1 MHKIDWWKVASVAL
15 MAASAVLSFGHDLIE
30 DKKTEEDLQD
40 MVQEESNLNKVKE
53 NDIYVRLQFL
63 RTNGQPDGK
72 SAGRSGHQHGT
83 CAVCYSTIRVDAA
96 DQTGGIHLVLYPDR
110 A

>member
-1 MHKIDWWKVASVAL
+1 MYDY
-15 MAASAVLSFGHDLIE
+15 
-30 DKKTEEDLQD
+30 
-40 MVQEESNLNKVKE
+40 N
-53 NDIYVRLQFL
+53 FL

-83 CAVCYSTIRVDAA
+83 RAVCYSTIRVDAA
-96 DQTGGIHLVLYPDR
+96 NQTGGIHLVLYPDR